1 MLSRKFFPRD
11 SEHFGDRFLIC
22 FQGRRCALR
31 LLLLQEIPGTPL
43 GMHGT
48 MHSQWGSEDFLQ
60 QSGTAGAPKT
70 NPNPKRS
77 PKRTRE
83 RPERAAGKLGWRL
96 ALAIWRDKPC
106 VQRLRSGVK
115 RLLRLPVGQAT
126 FGRRRWTPKAQ
137 RQDPNANIWGA
148 KTWTPGHLDLG
159 AKRLTFDR

>member
-1 MLSRKFFPRD
+1 M
-11 SEHFGDRFLIC
+11 
-22 FQGRRCALR
+22 
-31 LLLLQEIPGTPL
+31 GTVF
-43 GMHGT
+43 
-48 MHSQWGSEDFLQ
+48 SYVSKA
-60 QSGTAGAPKT
+60 AGASCACFCCRGSRGPHWECMVPCI
-70 NPNPKRS
+70 PNGVLRISCSKAGQRARRKPTQTK
-77 PKRTRE
+77 KRTRE
-83 RPERAAGKLGWRL
+83 RPERAAGKLGWRWT
-96 ALAIWRDKPC
+96 LAIWRDKPC